1 MNGALVRRGEVIPT
15 SGQSGVTV
23 RTATVARGGKGRG
36 DAGNCLYPTAVVL
49 GGISITHQQ

>member
-1 MNGALVRRGEVIPT
+1 MNGALVRRGEVVPT

-23 RTATVARGGKGRG
+23 RTATVARAEGGRG
-36 DAGNCLYPTAVVL
+36 DPGNRLYPMTMVL